1 MSGSKEYTFEI
12 KAYTPETFPM
22 GRLAEYMQDLAALLG
37 ERASVHFVDLVPGS
51 TGLVHTVD
59 AEAVPKV
66 ERRVAEIGKGSGT
79 AEAIRAFARIEERLI
94 EDAASA
100 QLIEGENGQLL
111 VFPGATKSVPQT
123 FGPFNI
129 TGTLDGK
136 VSRVG
141 GKSDPVPVML
151 ETREGFE
158 THCYAARMLAKK
170 LGNLLFE
177 SEIRFMGTGRWL
189 RDNTGTWRLQRF
201 TITDFVVLDEKPLME
216 VVSNLRS
223 VKGAAWQNDDDPWA
237 ALRAMRESDEVA

>member
-1 MSGSKEYTFEI
+1 
-12 KAYTPETFPM
+12 M
-22 GRLAEYMQDLAALLG
+22 GRLAAYMQDLATLLG
-37 ERASVHFVDLVPGS
+37 EPASVHFVDLVPGS

-66 ERRVAEIGKGSGT
+66 ERRIAETGKGSGT
-79 AEAIRAFARIEERLI
+79 AEASKAFKRIDERLI

-100 QLIEGENGQLL
+100 QLIEGEIEGENAQLL
-111 VFPGATKSVPQT
+111 VFPGAIKSAPQT

-129 TGTLDGK
+129 TGTLDGY

-151 ETREGFE
+151 ETRDGFE
-158 THCYAARMLAKK
+158 THCYAARVLAKK

-177 SEIRFMGTGRWL
+177 TEIRFMGTGKWL

-201 TITDFVVLDEKPLME
+201 TITDFVVLDEKPL
-216 VVSNLRS
+216 VDAVSNLRS
-223 VKGAAWQNDDDPWA
+223 VEGAEWKIEDDPWA
-237 ALRAMRESDEVA
+237 TLRAMRESDEVV

>member
-1 MSGSKEYTFEI
+1 
-12 KAYTPETFPM
+12 M

-37 ERASVHFVDLVPGS
+37 ERARVHFDELVPGS
-51 TGLVHTVD
+51 TGIVHSVD

-66 ERRVAEIGKGSGT
+66 ERRVADIESGSGT
-79 AEAIRAFARIEERLI
+79 VDAVRAFERIEGRLV

-100 QLIEGENGQLL
+100 RLIEGESAQILF
-111 VFPGATKSVPQT
+111 FPGATRSTSYT

-151 ETREGFE
+151 ETRGGFE

-177 SEIRFMGTGRWL
+177 PEIRFMGTGRWL
-189 RDNTGTWRLQRF
+189 RDNTGTWELQRF

-216 VVSNLRS
+216 AVSGLRA
-223 VKGAAWQNDDDPWA
+223 VEGAAWQNVDDPWA
-237 ALRAMRESDEVA
+237 ALEVMRENDEVA